1 MTVGG
6 DTTGWVPGGTES
18 RADSDALGRFVDL
31 GATAREEMAEG
42 LGPLRRLQGVVQAG
56 CGRWAIGGDAISD
69 ATRLL
74 QTLDDNEQMVASVRR
89 QLLQADSSPVPG
101 SDPTLSRPGSL
112 VGLAGVGARGRAQT
126 DRAGVSGRI
135 DMGGR
140 TPWLDPNSD
149 SWVVNL
155 ARAGRQRPMSP
166 SFLRRLGRDGPGFGR
181 QLLTTGLELSPLNQH
196 RLALTQPTTFAANWA
211 RAGQS
216 GLKAFAD
223 LALAGIGATALALPY
238 GDQSFDAVFGR
249 RPGHELALALE
260 QAAQLVIADPDSL
273 AEAQLGWDQLQS
285 DPYRWMGAMAPDVAA
300 ELVTLWGGGA
310 VTRASRA
317 ARGSR
322 SVTTATKRLTETTLA
337 ETVLTEAPVADIGTL
352 ARHLGHAEPP
362 RRLPDLA
369 TFRRAESEWAEAD
382 PIVSHRAGPHESPE
396 RWVADINGG
405 GKDLPGRDVN
415 CIDCTRAVEANW
427 RGHDA
432 VAAPLGPSLIRG
444 TSATRLE
451 DWIGGHLVVTSID
464 DVEARLI
471 EMGPGS
477 SAMVVSTWQA
487 RGAHAFNAVNDGGI
501 VKWVD
506 GQFGKVAQW
515 PPPYVDNIADSHA
528 IFIGP
533 DAHPR

>member
-1 MTVGG
+1 M
-6 DTTGWVPGGTES
+6 
-18 RADSDALGRFVDL
+18 
-31 GATAREEMAEG
+31 
-42 LGPLRRLQGVVQAG
+42 
-56 CGRWAIGGDAISD
+56 
-69 ATRLL
+69 
-74 QTLDDNEQMVASVRR
+74 
-89 QLLQADSSPVPG
+89 
-101 SDPTLSRPGSL
+101 
-112 VGLAGVGARGRAQT
+112 
-126 DRAGVSGRI
+126 
-135 DMGGR
+135 
-140 TPWLDPNSD
+140 
-149 SWVVNL
+149 
-155 ARAGRQRPMSP
+155 
-166 SFLRRLGRDGPGFGR
+166 
-181 QLLTTGLELSPLNQH
+181 
-196 RLALTQPTTFAANWA
+196 ALTQPTTFAANLA

-223 LALAGIGATALALPY
+223 LALAGIGATALALPH

-300 ELVTLWGGGA
+300 ELLTLWGGGA

-322 SVTTATKRLTETTLA
+322 AVTTATARLTETTLA

-352 ARHLGHAEPP
+352 ARHLGDAEPP

-382 PIVSHRAGPHESPE
+382 PIVSHRAGPYESPE

-415 CIDCTRAVEANW
+415 CVDCTRAVEANW

-432 VAAPLGPSLIRG
+432 VAAPLGESLRRG
-444 TSATRLE
+444 TSAARLE
-451 DWIGGHLVVTSID
+451 EWSGGDLIPASTAE
-464 DVEARLI
+464 VEARLV
-471 EMGPGS
+471 EMGPNS
-477 SAMVVSTWQA
+477 SAMLVSRWRNGT
-487 RGAHAFNAVNDGGI
+487 AHAFNAVNDGGV

-506 GQFGKVAQW
+506 GQLARVSIW
-515 PPPYVDNIADSHA
+515 PPPYVDNIADTHA
-528 IFIGP
+528 IYRSGRSSEMTSWGV
-533 DAHPR
+533 ASS